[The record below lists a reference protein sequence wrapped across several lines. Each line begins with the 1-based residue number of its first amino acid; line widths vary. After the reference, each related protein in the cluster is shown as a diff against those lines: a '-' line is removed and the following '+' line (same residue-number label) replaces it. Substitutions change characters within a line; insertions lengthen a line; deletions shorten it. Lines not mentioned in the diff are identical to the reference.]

1 MPFFAEKRKKGRALP
16 HHAGAPLILYAAA
29 CGGKDRLTDIY
40 VLLEARIQRM
50 QAQDVAL
57 VDLRDLVPAR
67 FGVEPAAE
75 GMPRFGDGC
84 KFYLFRTGDPARIC
98 LPVTADT
105 AAKRAAG
112 TSVSG
117 V

>member
-1 MPFFAEKRKKGRALP
+1 MPFFAEKQKKEGALP
-16 HHAGAPLILYAAA
+16 HIAGAPLLLYAAA

-50 QAQDVAL
+50 QAQNVAL

-75 GMPRFGDGC
+75 GVPRFGDGC

>member
-16 HHAGAPLILYAAA
+16 QYAGAPLILYAAA

-40 VLLEARIQRM
+40 VLFEARVQRM
-50 QAQDVAL
+50 QARDAAL
-57 VDLRDLVPAR
+57 VDLCGLVPAR

-84 KFYLFRTGDPARIC
+84 KFYLFRTDDPARIC

>member
-1 MPFFAEKRKKGRALP
+1 M
-16 HHAGAPLILYAAA
+16 YAAA
-29 CGGKDRLTDIY
+29 CGGHEGVH

-50 QAQDVAL
+50 QALDVAL

-67 FGVEPAAE
+67 FDVEPAAE

-98 LPVTADT
+98 LPITADT

>member
-16 HHAGAPLILYAAA
+16 HDAGAPLILYAAA

-57 VDLRDLVPAR
+57 VDLRDLVPAC
-67 FGVEPAAE
+67 FDVEPAAE
-75 GMPRFGDGC
+75 SMPRLGDGC

-98 LPVTADT
+98 LPITADT